1 MARELLLH
9 ALGFPLD
16 QSSRSDRGLKHAA
29 WFLSD
34 SASGG
39 AYDWAKA
46 VAGIKYTYTYE
57 LRPDSNAYNGFVVSE
72 NEIEPS
78 GEEVWASLV
87 ATVDTIKA
95 M

>member
-1 MARELLLH
+1 M
-9 ALGFPLD
+9 
-16 QSSRSDRGLKHAA
+16 
-29 WFLSD
+29 
-34 SASGG
+34 
-39 AYDWAKA
+39 
-46 VAGIKYTYTYE
+46 AGIKYTYTYE